1 MSGSAK
7 QDFSDEITE
16 SNLSFFILAQ
26 NMLRADKEMAMF
38 RLNLSLEIADI
49 LEGLTVQQQIE
60 LSKTGQLLTQF
71 RFDDHKIL
79 SALTN
84 KTGLARR
91 GARRTHAALLLAAQE
106 PATIG

>member
-1 MSGSAK
+1 MRGNAK

-26 NMLRADKEMAMF
+26 TMLRADKEMAMF

-49 LEGLTVQQQIE
+49 LVGLSVQQQIE

-79 SALTN
+79 SALAN
-84 KTGLARR
+84 KTGVARR
-91 GARRTHAALLLAAQE
+91 GAGATHAALLLAAQE
-106 PATIG
+106 PVTIG